1 MDDTRFRRVYR
12 VLLPTIA
19 IATCVL
25 AYYAYLTAVQFQR
38 LGEKSIAESSLWLV
52 QDRVNRLE
60 QSIIN
65 ADNQVFGAI
74 DLADP
79 ETALAGWKAHAEE
92 ISPSV
97 RAAVVLDV
105 QRRVVDAEARTSDR
119 DKQAFMRLF
128 LKQIVP
134 DMKLESL
141 PYNVLNHLHKSYDRR
156 SYLISFE
163 AVRHHGRRFYIAAH
177 HDTGYLIRTVFP
189 DLFRSESGKEWHNVV
204 DEDNRR
210 IFGPNLASAG
220 DYVVGLRFPTT
231 LYQWRLQVAPKTAP
245 LLKAKGRTSR
255 VNQGALIGLS
265 LAVILIGV
273 GFILYAA
280 DKERRLA
287 RLKSDFIANVSH
299 ELKTPLSVI
308 KMFGEML
315 LTKRVRDEAKQEEYL
330 EIICSESERLS
341 GLIENVLDFAAL
353 ERGKRQY
360 EMRQCEIAE
369 VVARAV
375 ETFHY
380 RFERVG
386 TEVRVHRIGDTPE
399 GRVDDQALMLA
410 VINLLDNAVKYGGG
424 TPVDVTVET
433 LAEAI
438 EIRVR
443 DHGPGILEVDK
454 KRVFERFY
462 RSQSAGRTRG
472 SGIGLSLVK
481 HIAEAHHGRAWADNA
496 ADGGAVVTIS
506 IPRRDA
512 TLATRSL
519 SATPAVGEPRGP
531 ARETPKT
538 PAEAA
543 IDSTEPTDI
552 VARHG

>member
-1 MDDTRFRRVYR
+1 M
-12 VLLPTIA
+12 
-19 IATCVL
+19 
-25 AYYAYLTAVQFQR
+25 
-38 LGEKSIAESSLWLV
+38 
-52 QDRVNRLE
+52 
-60 QSIIN
+60 
-65 ADNQVFGAI
+65 
-74 DLADP
+74 
-79 ETALAGWKAHAEE
+79 
-92 ISPSV
+92 
-97 RAAVVLDV
+97 
-105 QRRVVDAEARTSDR
+105 
-119 DKQAFMRLF
+119 
-128 LKQIVP
+128 
-134 DMKLESL
+134 
-141 PYNVLNHLHKSYDRR
+141 
-156 SYLISFE
+156 
-163 AVRHHGRRFYIAAH
+163 HGRRFYIAAH

-189 DLFRSESGKEWHNVV
+189 DMFRSESGKEWHNVV

-245 LLKAKGRTSR
+245 LLKATGRTSR

-265 LAVILIGV
+265 LAVILIAV
-273 GFILYAA
+273 AFILYAA

-315 LTKRVRDEAKQEEYL
+315 LTKRVRDEAKQDEYL

-360 EMRQCEIAE
+360 EMRQCELGE

-386 TEVRVHRIGDTPE
+386 TEVRVHRIGDPPQA
-399 GRVDDQALMLA
+399 RVDDQALMLA
-410 VINLLDNAVKYGGG
+410 VINLLDNAVKYGEG

-443 DHGPGILEVDK
+443 DHGPGIPEHDR

-462 RSQSAGRTRG
+462 RSPSAGRTRG
-472 SGIGLSLVK
+472 SGIGLSLVE
-481 HIAEAHHGRAWADNA
+481 HIAEAHGGRTWADNA
-496 ADGGAVVTIS
+496 SGGGAVVTIS

-512 TLATRSL
+512 TTATRTSRPAGGKHEENGPE
-519 SATPAVGEPRGP
+519 SAFDTP
-531 ARETPKT
+531 
-538 PAEAA
+538 
-543 IDSTEPTDI
+543 EPTDI
-552 VARHG
+552 VPRHG

>member
-1 MDDTRFRRVYR
+1 VDGIRFKRVYR

-25 AYYAYLTAVQFQR
+25 GYYTYLTAMQFQR
-38 LGEKSIAESSLWLV
+38 LGEKSLAESSLWLV

-60 QSIIN
+60 QAIIS
-65 ADNQVFGAI
+65 ADNQVLGSI
-74 DLADP
+74 DVTRGED
-79 ETALAGWKAHAEE
+79 ALSGWKLNAET

-97 RAAVVLDV
+97 RAVVVLDV
-105 QRRVVDAEARTSDR
+105 QRRVVDAEARTSER

-128 LKQIVP
+128 LKQMVP

-141 PYNVLNHLHKSYDRR
+141 PYNVLNHLHKAYDRR
-156 SYLISFE
+156 SYLISYE

-189 DLFRSESGKEWHNVV
+189 ELFRSESGKEWHNVV

-210 IFGPNLASAG
+210 IFGPNLAGAG

-255 VNQGALIGLS
+255 FNQAALIGLS
-265 LAVILIGV
+265 LAVILIAV
-273 GFILYAA
+273 AFILYAA
-280 DKERRLA
+280 DKERRVA

-360 EMRQCEIAE
+360 ALNQCAVDE
-369 VVARAV
+369 VVTRAV
-375 ETFHY
+375 ETFRY
-380 RFERVG
+380 RFERAG
-386 TEVRVHRIGDTPE
+386 AEVRVHRVGESPQA
-399 GRVDDQALMLA
+399 RVDDQALTLA
-410 VINLLDNAVKYGGG
+410 VINLLDNAAKYGGA
-424 TPVDVTVET
+424 TAIDVTIET
-433 LAEAI
+433 LAEAV

-443 DHGPGILEVDK
+443 DHGPGIPELDK

-462 RSQSAGRTRG
+462 RSTSAGRTRG
-472 SGIGLSLVK
+472 SGIGLAIVA
-481 HIAEAHHGRAWADNA
+481 HIAEAHHGRTWADNA
-496 ADGGAVVTIS
+496 SDGGAIVTIS

-512 TLATRSL
+512 TSTTL
-519 SATPAVGEPRGP
+519 SAQEPAAPSS
-531 ARETPKT
+531 
-538 PAEAA
+538 
-543 IDSTEPTDI
+543 IDSDRPTDI

>member
-1 MDDTRFRRVYR
+1 VDDKRFKRVYR
-12 VLLPTIA
+12 LLLPTIA

-25 AYYAYLTAVQFQR
+25 GYYTYLTAVQFQR

-60 QSIIN
+60 QTIIT
-65 ADNQVFGAI
+65 ADNGVFGNVNL
-74 DLADP
+74 DQP
-79 ETALAGWKAHAEE
+79 STALSAWKNHAADL
-92 ISPSV
+92 SPSV

-105 QRRVVDAEARTSDR
+105 QRRIVDAEARATER
-119 DKQAFMRLF
+119 DKQLF
-128 LKQIVP
+128 ERIFLRQIVP
-134 DMKLESL
+134 DLKLEAL
-141 PYNVLNHLHKSYDRR
+141 PYNVLNHLHKTYDGR
-156 SYLISFE
+156 SYLISYE
-163 AVRHHGRRFYIAAH
+163 AVRHHGRRFYLAAH
-177 HDTGYLIRTVFP
+177 HDTGYLIRTVFRH
-189 DLFRSESGKEWHNVV
+189 LFRSESGKEWHNVV

-245 LLKAKGRTSR
+245 LLKAKGRSSR
-255 VNQGALIGLS
+255 FNQAALIGLS
-265 LAVILIGV
+265 LAVILIAV
-273 GFILYAA
+273 AFILYAA

-315 LTKRVRDEAKQEEYL
+315 LTKRVRDEAKHDEYL

-353 ERGKRQY
+353 ERGKRKY
-360 EMRQCEIAE
+360 AMRQCELHAL
-369 VVARAV
+369 VSRAV

-380 RFERVG
+380 RFEREG
-386 TEVRVHRIGDTPE
+386 AEVHVQHIGEPPHAL
-399 GRVDDQALMLA
+399 VDEQAITLA

-424 TPVDVTVET
+424 TPVEVSVET
-433 LAEAI
+433 RADNI

-443 DHGPGILEVDK
+443 DHGPGIAESDL

-462 RSQSAGRTRG
+462 RGQSPGRTRG
-472 SGIGLSLVK
+472 SGIGLSLVQQ
-481 HIAEAHHGRAWADNA
+481 IAEAHHGRAWAGNA
-496 ADGGAVVTIS
+496 EDGGAVLTFSV
-506 IPRRDA
+506 PRRDP
-512 TLATRSL
+512 TLQHQSE
-519 SATPAVGEPRGP
+519 GPRGVKGD
-531 ARETPKT
+531 AGAGSTIDTP
-538 PAEAA
+538 EAA
-543 IDSTEPTDI
+543 DI
-552 VARHG
+552 VARDG

>member
-12 VLLPTIA
+12 VLLPMIA

-25 AYYAYLTAVQFQR
+25 GYYTYLTAVQFQQ
-38 LGEKSIAESSLWLV
+38 LGEKSIAESSLWLA

-60 QSIIN
+60 QTIIA
-65 ADNQVFGAI
+65 ADNHIFGTL
-74 DLADP
+74 DLEKP
-79 ETALAGWKAHAEE
+79 EMALSAWKDNAET
-92 ISPSV
+92 ISPSAK
-97 RAAVVLDV
+97 AAVVLDV
-105 QRRVVDAEARTSDR
+105 QRRVIDAEARTSDR
-119 DKQAFMRLF
+119 DKQAFLRVL
-128 LKQIVP
+128 LREIVP

-141 PYNVLNHLHKSYDRR
+141 PYNVLNHLHKTYERR
-156 SYLISFE
+156 SYLISFQ

-189 DLFRSESGKEWHNVV
+189 ELFRSETGKEWHNVV

-210 IFGPNLASAG
+210 VFGPNLASAG

-231 LYQWRLQVAPKTAP
+231 LYQWRLQIAPITAP

-265 LAVILIGV
+265 LAVLLIAV
-273 GFILYAA
+273 AFILYAA

-287 RLKSDFIANVSH
+287 QLKSDFIANVSH

-315 LTKRVRDEAKQEEYL
+315 LTKRVRDEAKREEYL

-353 ERGKRQY
+353 ERGKRTY
-360 EMRQCEIAE
+360 EMRQCELGD

-386 TEVRVHRIGDTPE
+386 AAVHVHRIGDPPQA
-399 GRVDDQALMLA
+399 RVDDQAITLA
-410 VINLLDNAVKYGGG
+410 VINLLDNAVKYGNG
-424 TPVDVTVET
+424 TAVDVTVET
-433 LAEAI
+433 LADAI

-443 DHGPGILEVDK
+443 DHGPGIADVDR

-462 RSQSAGRTRG
+462 RSSTAGRTRG

-496 ADGGAVVTIS
+496 ADGGAIITLS

-512 TLATRSL
+512 TVTTK
-519 SATPAVGEPRGP
+519 SAAD
-531 ARETPKT
+531 AS
-538 PAEAA
+538 
-543 IDSTEPTDI
+543 IDSDDPADI